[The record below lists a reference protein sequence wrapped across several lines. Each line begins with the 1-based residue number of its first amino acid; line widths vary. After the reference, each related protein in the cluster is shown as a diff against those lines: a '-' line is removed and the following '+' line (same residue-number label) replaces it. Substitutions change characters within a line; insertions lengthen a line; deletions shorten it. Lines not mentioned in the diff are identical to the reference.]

1 MRCTMYMIHS
11 IISLAKP
18 VSRQWQF
25 QFVQKFSH
33 LIVRRETDLFMYAE
47 KTQKLI
53 WGKLAW
59 HV

>member
-1 MRCTMYMIHS
+1 MYMIHS

-18 VSRQWQF
+18 VNGRKWQS

-47 KTQKLI
+47 KTQKII

>member
-1 MRCTMYMIHS
+1 MYMIHS

-18 VSRQWQF
+18 VNGRKWQS

-47 KTQKLI
+47 KTQKII
-53 WGKLAW
+53 WGKLA
-59 HV
+59 

>member
-1 MRCTMYMIHS
+1 MYMIHS

-18 VSRQWQF
+18 VSRKWQ
-25 QFVQKFSH
+25 FSH

-53 WGKLAW
+53 WGKLA
-59 HV
+59 

>member
-1 MRCTMYMIHS
+1 MYMIHS

-18 VSRQWQF
+18 VSRKWQF

-53 WGKLAW
+53 WDKLAW